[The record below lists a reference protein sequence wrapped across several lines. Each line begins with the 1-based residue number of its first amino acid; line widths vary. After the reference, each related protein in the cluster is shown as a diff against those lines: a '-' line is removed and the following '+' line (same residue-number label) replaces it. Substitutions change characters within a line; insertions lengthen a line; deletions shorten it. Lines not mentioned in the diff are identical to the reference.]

1 MIATRIMADKVA
13 PGSRENV
20 NPTTDSTA
28 KPSEPLV
35 FLLTGFQDGRDEAN
49 HGGATDKCF

>member
-1 MIATRIMADKVA
+1 MIATRIIEVETKSADIYGQDAV
-13 PGSRENV
+13 GDR
-20 NPTTDSTA
+20 
-28 KPSEPLV
+28 LV